1 MRIKAWY
8 YSSFRVGFCVTHIES
23 ACKGTGADSGGEAS
37 GGPTMHSNY
46 FLCNPASPTHPL
58 HNPTTD
64 ESQAS
69 NVTSAT
75 VDDAPPDVQSI
86 VVEKVANPVEKK
98 ESKKSEELD
107 ISGPGAKSGSCGSQ
121 MHELAGMDWMEPMPP
136 GMVLTIPYMRF
147 HKLKIVVYVIVMQ
160 RFIIF
165 LGFDGGFDDNRVVL

>member
-1 MRIKAWY
+1 MTHM
-8 YSSFRVGFCVTHIES
+8 GF

-58 HNPTTD
+58 NRPTTD

-69 NVTSAT
+69 NVISAT
-75 VDDAPPDVQSI
+75 VDDAPPEVQSI

-136 GMVLTIPYMRF
+136 GMVLTIPYKVSQIQKCFM
-147 HKLKIVVYVIVMQ
+147 
-160 RFIIF
+160 
-165 LGFDGGFDDNRVVL
+165 